1 MRVAGVILIVFGLL
15 LCLSVVGAIF
25 GFPMFIIG
33 IVLVAMG
40 GRKTTITNVITV
52 QTAPG
57 SRSEFDMRTADTKYA
72 PADARSPPPL
82 PRSRIEFIQAP
93 VSSYDKSK
101 WQTLVKYDDD
111 LRSAA
116 ERVRPF
122 GDIYEDELAEAYLAV
137 NDKTYLESIVKKVV
151 QDAQANL
158 R

>member
-1 MRVAGVILIVFGLL
+1 MRVAGVILIVFGWL
-15 LCLSVVGAIF
+15 LCLSVVGAFF
-25 GFPMFIIG
+25 GVPMFIIG

-40 GRKTTITNVITV
+40 GRKTTITNVVTV

-57 SRSEFDMRTADTKYA
+57 SRSEFDMRTTDNNYPSAV
-72 PADARSPPPL
+72 ARSQPSL
-82 PRSRIEFIQAP
+82 PQSRIEAIQAP
-93 VSSYDKSK
+93 VSSYDRNK

-111 LRSAA
+111 LRGAA